1 MVVELKIIIIF
12 HYFFAAYL
20 FGSCPSQAFCM
31 SPMRRRIYRSAPTR
45 SPYESSLKNVNK
57 ISFLFTSL
65 IRVMMKYAKWR
76 EKIQKTKLLS
86 KQKLL
91 HTTTYIRII
100 LQQIMNYFFDEIR
113 QNILSFILTL
123 TVMKSYIKN
132 VTNYYYY

>member
-1 MVVELKIIIIF
+1 
-12 HYFFAAYL
+12 
-20 FGSCPSQAFCM
+20 
-31 SPMRRRIYRSAPTR
+31 
-45 SPYESSLKNVNK
+45 
-57 ISFLFTSL
+57 
-65 IRVMMKYAKWR
+65 MKYAKWR

-132 VTNYYYY
+132 VINYYYY

>member
-1 MVVELKIIIIF
+1 
-12 HYFFAAYL
+12 
-20 FGSCPSQAFCM
+20 
-31 SPMRRRIYRSAPTR
+31 
-45 SPYESSLKNVNK
+45 
-57 ISFLFTSL
+57 
-65 IRVMMKYAKWR
+65 MKYAKWR

-100 LQQIMNYFFDEIR
+100 LQQIINYFFDEIR

-132 VTNYYYY
+132 VINYYYY

>member
-1 MVVELKIIIIF
+1 
-12 HYFFAAYL
+12 
-20 FGSCPSQAFCM
+20 
-31 SPMRRRIYRSAPTR
+31 
-45 SPYESSLKNVNK
+45 
-57 ISFLFTSL
+57 
-65 IRVMMKYAKWR
+65 MMKYAKWR

-132 VTNYYYY
+132 VIN

>member
-1 MVVELKIIIIF
+1 
-12 HYFFAAYL
+12 
-20 FGSCPSQAFCM
+20 M

-65 IRVMMKYAKWR
+65 ILVMMKYAKWR
-76 EKIQKTKLLS
+76 GKLLS

-132 VTNYYYY
+132 VINYYYY

>member
-1 MVVELKIIIIF
+1 
-12 HYFFAAYL
+12 
-20 FGSCPSQAFCM
+20 
-31 SPMRRRIYRSAPTR
+31 
-45 SPYESSLKNVNK
+45 
-57 ISFLFTSL
+57 
-65 IRVMMKYAKWR
+65 MKYAIWR

-132 VTNYYYY
+132 VINYYYY

>member
-1 MVVELKIIIIF
+1 
-12 HYFFAAYL
+12 
-20 FGSCPSQAFCM
+20 
-31 SPMRRRIYRSAPTR
+31 
-45 SPYESSLKNVNK
+45 
-57 ISFLFTSL
+57 
-65 IRVMMKYAKWR
+65 MMKYAKWR

-132 VTNYYYY
+132 VINYYYYY

>member
-1 MVVELKIIIIF
+1 
-12 HYFFAAYL
+12 
-20 FGSCPSQAFCM
+20 
-31 SPMRRRIYRSAPTR
+31 
-45 SPYESSLKNVNK
+45 
-57 ISFLFTSL
+57 
-65 IRVMMKYAKWR
+65 MKYAKWR

-132 VTNYYYY
+132 VIN

>member
-1 MVVELKIIIIF
+1 
-12 HYFFAAYL
+12 
-20 FGSCPSQAFCM
+20 
-31 SPMRRRIYRSAPTR
+31 
-45 SPYESSLKNVNK
+45 
-57 ISFLFTSL
+57 
-65 IRVMMKYAKWR
+65 MMKYAKWR

-132 VTNYYYY
+132 VINYYYY

>member
-1 MVVELKIIIIF
+1 
-12 HYFFAAYL
+12 
-20 FGSCPSQAFCM
+20 
-31 SPMRRRIYRSAPTR
+31 
-45 SPYESSLKNVNK
+45 
-57 ISFLFTSL
+57 
-65 IRVMMKYAKWR
+65 MMKYAKWR

-132 VTNYYYY
+132 VINYYYYYYY